1 MEPSVQLVSHK
12 YQENTNWN
20 WKFWFNRTTL
30 IFYGY
35 IKNYWITENRALLE
49 KASEYFDDADLN
61 QDGELNPAEL
71 QAFVRQL
78 AGLSANEVF
87 TPEEQKKMFSD
98 LDKDNDRALSRKG
111 NICYFIL
118 HIRAKRRSIPI

>member
-1 MEPSVQLVSHK
+1 M
-12 YQENTNWN
+12 
-20 WKFWFNRTTL
+20 
-30 IFYGY
+30 
-35 IKNYWITENRALLE
+35 LE

-61 QDGELNPAEL
+61 QDGELSPAEL
-71 QAFVRQL
+71 QTFVRQL

-111 NICYFIL
+111 NT
-118 HIRAKRRSIPI
+118 

>member
-1 MEPSVQLVSHK
+1 MLQ
-12 YQENTNWN
+12 
-20 WKFWFNRTTL
+20 
-30 IFYGY
+30 
-35 IKNYWITENRALLE
+35 

-61 QDGELNPAEL
+61 EDGELNPAEL

-111 NICYFIL
+111 NTSICLFIL
-118 HIRAKRRSIPI
+118 LIRNPRNF

>member
-1 MEPSVQLVSHK
+1 M
-12 YQENTNWN
+12 
-20 WKFWFNRTTL
+20 
-30 IFYGY
+30 
-35 IKNYWITENRALLE
+35 ALLE

-61 QDGELNPAEL
+61 EDGELSPVEL

-111 NICYFIL
+111 NICWFIL
-118 HIRAKRRSIPI
+118 HIRNPRNC

>member
-1 MEPSVQLVSHK
+1 M
-12 YQENTNWN
+12 
-20 WKFWFNRTTL
+20 
-30 IFYGY
+30 
-35 IKNYWITENRALLE
+35 LE

-61 QDGELNPAEL
+61 QDGELSPAEL

-111 NICYFIL
+111 NTYLLVHFA
-118 HIRAKRRSIPI
+118 HS

>member
-1 MEPSVQLVSHK
+1 M
-12 YQENTNWN
+12 
-20 WKFWFNRTTL
+20 
-30 IFYGY
+30 
-35 IKNYWITENRALLE
+35 ALLE

-87 TPEEQKKMFSD
+87 APEEQKKMFSD

-111 NICYFIL
+111 NICWVIL
-118 HIRAKRRSIPI
+118 HILNPRNC